1 MLRICVWGMCVL
13 WHTIISCSYN
23 STLVFIFCLHR
34 ATGSSRGEISG
45 TSHVSPGHAH
55 STIYACG
62 LLDFWYMLELFK
74 TPYSPGVSYKY
85 FSQLLICLMVT
96 NATSSC
102 DIKQLSLIVLTNCPG
117 LKDNSPWVD
126 SESDQIKTSP
136 VSEGF

>member
-1 MLRICVWGMCVL
+1 MLRICLRYVCIVT
-13 WHTIISCSYN
+13 HHQYSCSYN

-34 ATGSSRGEISG
+34 TTRSFRGEISG

-74 TPYSPGVSYKY
+74 TPYSPGVSYKF
-85 FSQLLICLMVT
+85 FSQLLIFLMVT
-96 NATSSC
+96 NAISSC

-117 LKDNSPWVD
+117 LKDNSPWVN
-126 SESDQIKTSP
+126 SESDKIKTSP